1 MLNILVNDSFSTTK
15 SKKKGKK
22 GGKKGGKKDKSPQKG
37 GFSAME
43 ILQMKDAE
51 AKEKAKPQARPVMYF
66 KDFERRFDDLLT
78 KNKTP
83 RDGNQSTISPRGL
96 DTDRTNKYP
105 PVDRSYDD
113 VMAR

>member
-1 MLNILVNDSFSTTK
+1 
-15 SKKKGKK
+15 
-22 GGKKGGKKDKSPQKG
+22 
-37 GFSAME
+37 ME